1 MPIIDV
7 RFESMDKRLSILGLT
22 DIMVLG
28 MCVGIPLLISPVE
41 AGVGTIPSHVDSM
54 NTLGLG

>member
-1 MPIIDV
+1 
-7 RFESMDKRLSILGLT
+7 
-22 DIMVLG
+22 